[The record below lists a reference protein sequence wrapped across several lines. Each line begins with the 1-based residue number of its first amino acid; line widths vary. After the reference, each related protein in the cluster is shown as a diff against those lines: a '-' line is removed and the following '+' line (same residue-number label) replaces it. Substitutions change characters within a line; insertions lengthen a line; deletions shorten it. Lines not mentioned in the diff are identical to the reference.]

1 MRTIL
6 LGKEMPIDSMIKR
19 IDEMKK
25 IDKERLIGYLFFWY
39 GIRDN
44 DGGLAKMVV
53 ESGATEKIVSY
64 ILQAMICESKI
75 LDEDIKIGGIEI
87 LNDQI
92 LKETEARR

>member
-25 IDKERLIGYLFFWY
+25 VDKERLVGYLFFWY

-53 ESGATEKIVSY
+53 ESGATEKIVSF
-64 ILQAMICESKI
+64 IRQAMICESKI

-87 LNDQI
+87 LSDQI
-92 LKETEARR
+92 LKETEAR

>member
-6 LGKEMPIDSMIKR
+6 LGKEMPIDSRIKR

-25 IDKERLIGYLFFWY
+25 IDKERLVGYLFFWY

-53 ESGATEKIVSY
+53 ESGATEKIVSF
-64 ILQAMICESKI
+64 ILQAMVCESKI
-75 LDEDIKIGGIEI
+75 LDEDITIGGIEI

-92 LKETEARR
+92 LEETEAR

>member
-6 LGKEMPIDSMIKR
+6 FGKEMPIDSMVKR

-25 IDKERLIGYLFFWY
+25 IDKERLVGYLFFWY

-53 ESGATEKIVSY
+53 ESGATGKIVSF

-75 LDEDIKIGGIEI
+75 LNEDITIGGIEI

-92 LKETEARR
+92 LEETEAR

>member
-6 LGKEMPIDSMIKR
+6 LGKEMPIDSMVKR

-25 IDKERLIGYLFFWY
+25 VDKERLVGYLFFWY

-44 DGGLAKMVV
+44 HGGLAKMVV

-92 LKETEARR
+92 LKETEAR

>member
-6 LGKEMPIDSMIKR
+6 FGKEMPIDSMVKR

-25 IDKERLIGYLFFWY
+25 IDKERLVGYLFFWY

-53 ESGATEKIVSY
+53 ESGATERIVSF

-75 LDEDIKIGGIEI
+75 LNEDITIGGIEI
-87 LNDQI
+87 LNDQMI
-92 LKETEARR
+92 EETEAR

>member
-6 LGKEMPIDSMIKR
+6 FGKEMPIDSMVKR

-25 IDKERLIGYLFFWY
+25 IDKERLVGYLFFWY

-53 ESGATEKIVSY
+53 ESGATEKIVSF

-92 LKETEARR
+92 LKETEAR

>member
-6 LGKEMPIDSMIKR
+6 FGKEMPIDSMIKR

-25 IDKERLIGYLFFWY
+25 IDKERLVGYLFFWY

-87 LNDQI
+87 LKDQI
-92 LKETEARR
+92 LKETEAR

>member
-6 LGKEMPIDSMIKR
+6 FGKEMPIDSMIKR

-25 IDKERLIGYLFFWY
+25 IDKGRLIGYLFFWY
-39 GIRDN
+39 GGRDN

-53 ESGATEKIVSY
+53 ESGATEKIVSF

-87 LNDQI
+87 LKDQI
-92 LKETEARR
+92 LKETEAR

>member
-25 IDKERLIGYLFFWY
+25 IDKERLVGYLFFWY
-39 GIRDN
+39 GVRDN

-92 LKETEARR
+92 LKETEAR

>member
-6 LGKEMPIDSMIKR
+6 LGKEMPIDSMVKR

-39 GIRDN
+39 GVRDN

-92 LKETEARR
+92 LKETEAR

>member
-6 LGKEMPIDSMIKR
+6 LGKEMPIDSMVKR

-25 IDKERLIGYLFFWY
+25 IDKERLVGYLFFWY

-53 ESGATEKIVSY
+53 ESGATEKIVSF
-64 ILQAMICESKI
+64 ILQAMVCESKI

-92 LKETEARR
+92 LKETEAR

>member
-6 LGKEMPIDSMIKR
+6 FGKEMPIDSMVKR

-25 IDKERLIGYLFFWY
+25 IDKERLVGYLFFWY

-53 ESGATEKIVSY
+53 ESGATVKIVSF

-75 LDEDIKIGGIEI
+75 LNEDITIGGIEI
-87 LNDQI
+87 LNDQM
-92 LKETEARR
+92 LEETEAR

>member
-6 LGKEMPIDSMIKR
+6 FGKEMPIDSMVKR

-25 IDKERLIGYLFFWY
+25 IDKERLVGYLFFWY

-44 DGGLAKMVV
+44 DGGLAKMVI
-53 ESGATEKIVSY
+53 ESGATERIVSF

-75 LDEDIKIGGIEI
+75 LNEDITIGGIEI
-87 LNDQI
+87 LNDQM
-92 LKETEARR
+92 LEETEAR

>member
-6 LGKEMPIDSMIKR
+6 FGKEMSIDSMIKR

-25 IDKERLIGYLFFWY
+25 VDKERLVGYLFFWY

-53 ESGATEKIVSY
+53 ESGATEKIVSF
-64 ILQAMICESKI
+64 ILQAMRCESKI
-75 LDEDIKIGGIEI
+75 LNEDITIGGIEI
-87 LNDQI
+87 LSDQI
-92 LKETEARR
+92 LKETEAR

>member
-6 LGKEMPIDSMIKR
+6 LGKEMPIDSMVKR

-25 IDKERLIGYLFFWY
+25 IDKERLVGYLFFWY

-53 ESGATEKIVSY
+53 ESGATEKIVSF

-87 LNDQI
+87 LKDQI
-92 LKETEARR
+92 LEKTEAR

>member
-6 LGKEMPIDSMIKR
+6 FGKEMPIDSMVKK

-25 IDKERLIGYLFFWY
+25 VDKERLVGYLFFWY

-53 ESGATEKIVSY
+53 ESGATEKIVSF

-75 LDEDIKIGGIEI
+75 LNDDITIGGIEI
-87 LNDQI
+87 LNDQM
-92 LKETEARR
+92 LEETEAR

>member
-6 LGKEMPIDSMIKR
+6 FGKEMPIDSMVKR

-25 IDKERLIGYLFFWY
+25 IDKERLVGYLFFWY

-53 ESGATEKIVSY
+53 ESGATGKIVSF

-75 LDEDIKIGGIEI
+75 LNEDITIGGIEI
-87 LNDQI
+87 LNDQK
-92 LKETEARR
+92 LEETEAR

>member
-1 MRTIL
+1 MKTIL
-6 LGKEMPIDSMIKR
+6 FGKEMPIDSMIKR

-25 IDKERLIGYLFFWY
+25 IDKERLVGYLFFWY
-39 GIRDN
+39 GVRDN

-92 LKETEARR
+92 LNETEAR

>member
-6 LGKEMPIDSMIKR
+6 FGKEMPIDSMVKR

-39 GIRDN
+39 GVRDN

-53 ESGATEKIVSY
+53 ESGATEKRVAY
-64 ILQAMICESKI
+64 IRQAMICESKI
-75 LDEDIKIGGIEI
+75 LDEDIKIGGIAI

-92 LKETEARR
+92 LKETDAR

>member
-39 GIRDN
+39 GVRDN
-44 DGGLAKMVV
+44 DG
-53 ESGATEKIVSY
+53 
-64 ILQAMICESKI
+64 
-75 LDEDIKIGGIEI
+75 
-87 LNDQI
+87 
-92 LKETEARR
+92 

>member
-6 LGKEMPIDSMIKR
+6 FGKEMPIDSMVKR

-25 IDKERLIGYLFFWY
+25 IDKERLVGYLFFWY

-53 ESGATEKIVSY
+53 ESGATGKIVSF

-75 LDEDIKIGGIEI
+75 LNEDITIGGIEI
-87 LNDQI
+87 LNDQM
-92 LKETEARR
+92 LEETEAR

>member
-6 LGKEMPIDSMIKR
+6 LGKEMPIDSMVKR

-25 IDKERLIGYLFFWY
+25 IDKERLVGYLFFWY
-39 GIRDN
+39 GVRDN

-92 LKETEARR
+92 LKETEAR

>member
-25 IDKERLIGYLFFWY
+25 VDKERLVGYLFFWY

-53 ESGATEKIVSY
+53 ESGATEKIVSF

-75 LDEDIKIGGIEI
+75 LNDDIAIGGIEI
-87 LNDQI
+87 LNDQM
-92 LKETEARR
+92 LEETEAR

>member
-92 LKETEARR
+92 LKETEAR

>member
-6 LGKEMPIDSMIKR
+6 LGKEMPIDSMVKR

-25 IDKERLIGYLFFWY
+25 VDKKRLIGYLFFWY
-39 GIRDN
+39 GVRDN

-87 LNDQI
+87 LKDQI
-92 LKETEARR
+92 LEETEAR

>member
-25 IDKERLIGYLFFWY
+25 VDKKRLIGYLFFWY
-39 GIRDN
+39 GVRDN

-92 LKETEARR
+92 LKETEAR

>member
-6 LGKEMPIDSMIKR
+6 FGKEMPIDSMIKR

-25 IDKERLIGYLFFWY
+25 IDKERLVGYLFFWY

-75 LDEDIKIGGIEI
+75 LDEDITIGGIEI
-87 LNDQI
+87 LSDQI
-92 LKETEARR
+92 LKETEAR

>member
-6 LGKEMPIDSMIKR
+6 FGKEMPIDSMVKR

-25 IDKERLIGYLFFWY
+25 IDKERLVGYLFFWY

-53 ESGATEKIVSY
+53 ESGATERIVSF

-75 LDEDIKIGGIEI
+75 LNEDITIGGIEI
-87 LNDQI
+87 LNDQM
-92 LKETEARR
+92 LEETEAK

>member
-6 LGKEMPIDSMIKR
+6 FGKEMPIDSMIKR

-25 IDKERLIGYLFFWY
+25 IDKERLVGYLFFWY

-53 ESGATEKIVSY
+53 ESGATEKIVSF

-75 LDEDIKIGGIEI
+75 LNEEITIGGIEI

-92 LKETEARR
+92 LKETEAK

>member
-6 LGKEMPIDSMIKR
+6 LGKEMPIDSMVKR

-39 GIRDN
+39 GVRDN

-87 LNDQI
+87 LKDQI
-92 LKETEARR
+92 LEETEAR

>member
-25 IDKERLIGYLFFWY
+25 IDKERVIGYLFFWY
-39 GIRDN
+39 GVRDN

-92 LKETEARR
+92 LKETEAR

>member
-6 LGKEMPIDSMIKR
+6 LGKEMPIDSMVKR

-39 GIRDN
+39 GVRDN

-75 LDEDIKIGGIEI
+75 LDEDIKIGGIAI

-92 LKETEARR
+92 LKETDAR

>member
-6 LGKEMPIDSMIKR
+6 FGKEMPIDSMVKR

-25 IDKERLIGYLFFWY
+25 IDKERLVGYLFFWY

-53 ESGATEKIVSY
+53 ESGATEKIVSF

-75 LDEDIKIGGIEI
+75 LNEDITIGGIEI

-92 LKETEARR
+92 LKETEAR

>member
-6 LGKEMPIDSMIKR
+6 FGKEMPINSMVKR

-25 IDKERLIGYLFFWY
+25 VDKERLVGYLFFWY

-53 ESGATEKIVSY
+53 ESGATEKIVSF

-75 LDEDIKIGGIEI
+75 LNDDITIGGIEI
-87 LNDQI
+87 LNDQM
-92 LKETEARR
+92 LEETKAR

>member
-1 MRTIL
+1 
-6 LGKEMPIDSMIKR
+6 
-19 IDEMKK
+19 
-25 IDKERLIGYLFFWY
+25 
-39 GIRDN
+39 
-44 DGGLAKMVV
+44 MVV

-92 LKETEARR
+92 LKETEAR

>member
-25 IDKERLIGYLFFWY
+25 VDKERLVGYLFFWY

-53 ESGATEKIVSY
+53 ESGATEKIVSF

-87 LNDQI
+87 LSDQI
-92 LKETEARR
+92 LKETEAR

>member
-25 IDKERLIGYLFFWY
+25 VDKERLVGYLFFWY

-53 ESGATEKIVSY
+53 ESGATEKIVSF
-64 ILQAMICESKI
+64 IRQAMICESKI

-92 LKETEARR
+92 LKETEAR

>member
-6 LGKEMPIDSMIKR
+6 LGKEMPIDSMVKR

-87 LNDQI
+87 LKDQI
-92 LKETEARR
+92 LKETEAR